1 MRFKICLVF
10 TTLAFVAGPG
20 WAHPPAAESP
30 LIFALGIDGPEG
42 LAFTRR
48 GELIVGSTTGQIRS
62 YTPQGNFTVL
72 ADVGDALAGITVL
85 RDGRILAAS
94 LAQSRVWS
102 ISSSGTASIFANV
115 PSPNFIVQT
124 RRRKGVRRILCSS
137 SFDGTIVDITNG
149 TPTPVITGLGFPNGM
164 AIGPRSPRHYLYV
177 AETTLNRISRFLMNK
192 NGTFGPLEVYK
203 EGLTFPDG
211 LVFDRKGNLLV
222 AGGGTIKI
230 IDGNSGSIMTLPE
243 HPAFNGPS
251 NLAFGRGPGFG
262 YRRDVFVAN
271 FGPALGDGTTI
282 STFHYNHHRA
292 RLIR

>member
-10 TTLAFVAGPG
+10 VTLVFVAGPG
-20 WAHPPAAESP
+20 WAHPPAAEAP
-30 LIFALGIDGPEG
+30 LIFALGLDGPEG

-48 GELIVGSTTGQIRS
+48 GELIVGSTTGEIRS

-72 ADVGDALAGITVL
+72 GNVGDALAGITVL

-102 ISSSGTASIFANV
+102 ISTSGTASIFANV
-115 PSPNFIVQT
+115 QSPNFIVQT

-137 SFDGTIVDITNG
+137 SFGGSIVDITNG
-149 TPTPVITGLGFPNGM
+149 TPTPVITGLTFPNGM
-164 AIGPRSPRHYLYV
+164 AIGRGNYLYV
-177 AETTLNRISRFLMNK
+177 AETTLNRISRFRMNK

-203 EGLTFPDG
+203 TGLTFPDG

-222 AGGGTIKI
+222 AGGGMIEI
-230 IDGNSGSIMTLPE
+230 IDGRSGSITTLPA

-282 STFHYNHHRA
+282 SSFHYNHHGA